1 MKQVRYLLAL
11 AIASVFAVFAHA
23 EDFSVDYKG
32 KTIYYKFTDYQKKE
46 VKVTY
51 KGSSHGAKDYA
62 GEVEI
67 PSSVVYDGKTYPV
80 VAVDSYAFD
89 SCDGLTKITLPS
101 SIKKIDTAAFYYCK
115 ALTSITLPENLVEIG
130 SQVFQGCPLT
140 SLTIPDKVT
149 KLGSRFIA
157 DTKIVS
163 ISLPAS
169 YSTYVPNP
177 NVNNDPFE
185 CSTLKAINVDANNTI
200 FKSVDGVLFSKSG
213 KTLYRVPNGH
223 GSSYTVPEGV
233 EIINANAFS
242 WSPATK
248 VTLPSTLTEIGE
260 YAFYF
265 AKVTELNIPANV
277 QTLAS
282 RIFINSSIKKVTIS
296 AENPYICLYDNVI
309 YNKEKTKLI
318 TGISSLYIS
327 GQHNIPSTVTEM
339 AEYAFTGCRY
349 TRVIIP
355 KTLTTMGR
363 NALNLSY
370 LELISLPDSMEVIP
384 DQLLQDCSKLKAIFI
399 PKGVTYIGFNFLMR
413 ADSVTRDIY
422 YEGTKE
428 EWDAIKRNG
437 SQPSYANTTF
447 HFNAPGLPSSVTPI
461 ANVNMDVQKNDGR
474 TYNLQGQI
482 VDDSYRGIVIKDGRK
497 FIRR

>member
-11 AIASVFAVFAHA
+11 AIASVFAVFAYA

-67 PSSVVYDGKTYPV
+67 PSSVVYNGTTYPV

-89 SCDGLTKITLPS
+89 RCDGLTKITLPS

-115 ALTSITLPENLVEIG
+115 ALTSITLPANLEEIG
-130 SQVFQGCPLT
+130 MSVFQGCPLT
-140 SLTIPDKVT
+140 SLTIPGKVT
-149 KLGSRFIA
+149 KLGSRFMSG
-157 DTKIVS
+157 TKIES

-169 YSTYVPNP
+169 FSIYDKDVF
-177 NVNNDPFE
+177 D
-185 CSTLKAINVDANNTI
+185 CSTLKSFNVDANNEK

-213 KTLYRVPNGH
+213 KTLYKVPTSY

-233 EIINANAFS
+233 ETLYAYSFS
-242 WSPATK
+242 ECKATK
-248 VTLPSTLTEIGE
+248 VTLPSSLINIGE
-260 YAFYF
+260 WAFYF
-265 AKVTELNIPANV
+265 AKITELNIPAKV
-277 QTLAS
+277 QTIESDVFVNCYSL
-282 RIFINSSIKKVTIS
+282 KKVTIS

-309 YNKEKTKLI
+309 YNKEKTMLI
-318 TGISSLYIS
+318 TGIPSLS
-327 GQHNIPSTVTEM
+327 TRTQLNIPSTVTVI
-339 AEYAFTGCRY
+339 AAYALDVCNY

-355 KTLTTMGR
+355 KTVTTMGE
-363 NALNLSY
+363 NALNLPY
-370 LELISLPDSMEVIP
+370 LELISLPDSMKVIP
-384 DQLLQDCSKLKAIFI
+384 DQLLQDCRSLKAIFI
-399 PKGVTYIGFNFLMR
+399 PKGVTYIGHNFLQR
-413 ADSVTRDIY
+413 VEDITVDIY
-422 YEGTKE
+422 YEGTEAK
-428 EWDAIKRNG
+428 WKAIERDYF
-437 SQPSYANTTF
+437 QPSYANTTF